1 MSLQIRRFKDI
12 VAFKEGPGPA
22 IAFHSSNMEVAEITD
37 EVWNIMQGSSLQSS
51 QVIEELAKA
60 QPQTQID
67 PLSRT
72 SAVNELMDWQ
82 NYENPEVGSG
92 TLGLGIKSLTINV
105 TQICNLH
112 CTYCAAGGDGSFGDP
127 IKKISVEKT
136 LPQIEF
142 FMNRLQPGDRFH
154 ISFLGGEPLLYPEA
168 LRLIGEYATEL
179 AEEKQLNLSMK
190 VTTNGTLMNESIF
203 KTLSELRIN
212 VVVSLD
218 GPPEIND
225 LARPQKNK
233 KPITETVAQNIRWM
247 LQQRGKNKDLVIA
260 IHGVFNQDN
269 MQIEKAYDYY
279 QSLGADW
286 FEFTY
291 AVDANSSDLNQNY
304 VEQMKK
310 IAEKA
315 ILKGGEAE
323 LRKIS
328 VFDQYFKA
336 LDQQQ
341 RTENHCGIG
350 KTLLIVDARNR
361 LYNCPWTVGS
371 KADQMGQGQ
380 ELFTEQFDQYQK
392 PLIERNNCQSC
403 WARFICGGGCSLI
416 HQNKTGSKTNK
427 DEDFCFRTRSL
438 ISLSILY
445 YNHFRE
451 DQYGKET
458 H

>member
-1 MSLQIRRFKDI
+1 MSLQIRRYKDI

-22 IAFHSSNMEVAEITD
+22 IAFHSSNMEVAEITED
-37 EVWNIMQGSSLQSS
+37 VWNIMKDSSLQSS
-51 QVIEELAKA
+51 EATPDLQIKDEKLSQQDQGQSASQEL
-60 QPQTQID
+60 T
-67 PLSRT
+67 
-72 SAVNELMDWQ
+72 DWQ
-82 NYENPEVGSG
+82 NFQNPEVQSG
-92 TLGLGIKSLTINV
+92 ATAFGIKSLTINV

-127 IKKISVEKT
+127 MKKISVEKT
-136 LPQIEF
+136 LPQIQF
-142 FMNRLQPGDRFH
+142 FMNRLKEGDRFH
-154 ISFLGGEPLLYPEA
+154 ISFLGGEPMLYPEA
-168 LRLIGEYATEL
+168 LKMIGEYAQAL
-179 AEEKQLNLSMK
+179 AHEKKLNLTMK
-190 VTTNGTLMNESIF
+190 VTTNGTLMSDEIY
-203 KTLSELRIN
+203 KILTDLGIN

-225 LARPQKNK
+225 LTRPQKNK
-233 KPITETVAQNIRWM
+233 KPITETVAQNLRWM
-247 LQQRGKNKDLVIA
+247 LSQRHRKISIA
-260 IHGVFNQDN
+260 IHGVFNQNN

-291 AVDANSSDLNQNY
+291 AVDTHSSELNQNY
-304 VEQMKK
+304 ISQMKK

-315 ILKGGEAE
+315 IQKGGEAE

-350 KTLLIVDARNR
+350 KSLLIVDARNR
-361 LYNCPWTVGS
+361 LYNCPWTVGQ
-371 KADQMGQGQ
+371 KADQMGEGQ
-380 ELFTEQFDQYQK
+380 ELFTDKLDEYQNS
-392 PLIERNNCQSC
+392 LIERNSCQSC
-403 WARFICGGGCSLI
+403 WARFICGGGCSFI
-416 HQNKTGSKTNK
+416 HQSKTGSKTNK
-427 DEDFCFRTRSL
+427 DQDFCFRTRSL
-438 ISLSILY
+438 ISISIMY